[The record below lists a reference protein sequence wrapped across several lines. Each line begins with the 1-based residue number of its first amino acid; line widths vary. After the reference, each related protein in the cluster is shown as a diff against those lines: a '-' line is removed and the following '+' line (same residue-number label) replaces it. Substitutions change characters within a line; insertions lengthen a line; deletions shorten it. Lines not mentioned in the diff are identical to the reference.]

1 MSTDFTKMNTE
12 ELKKALREKQEGLL
26 KTRFSLSGSRTRKT
40 SEMRTLRREV
50 SQILTQLNANK

>member
-1 MSTDFTKMNTE
+1 MSTDFTKMNSE
-12 ELKKALREKQEGLL
+12 ELQKALREKQDGIL

-50 SQILTQLNANK
+50 AQIMTQLNANK